1 MRDFLRE
8 HSDEATEYGELKMA
22 IAREFPFDNDGYCDA
37 KHQFVQDLEQRAL
50 RWAALGA
57 ILAMS

>member
-1 MRDFLRE
+1 VRDFLRE

-50 RWAALGA
+50 R
-57 ILAMS
+57 